1 MASKRDLPMM
11 PYEYGR
17 YRSGIGGGVGG
28 YLLQRATPYLPPWLL
43 CVGTGVVS
51 LPANQLWA
59 DSAAASAGLTLASAA
74 LTATTWWAGKATTAQ
89 RRLHSTVT
97 VGLAT
102 SWLTAAALAGPATG
116 PLQGL
121 YLIGGPALAAS
132 WNIRHLLRTNQD
144 GAQGEGQGS
153 GGLLEKVGLAK
164 TMVTGSTVS
173 PNKATFQLQLPPG
186 ELTADDVAKAAP
198 RLASALDVSPTAV
211 RVHPDPDSHARAQ
224 VTIVPRDML
233 KNTTPWPGPSA
244 PGGSIAEPVVVG
256 VYEDGTEAVL
266 YFPGDPKQARNAMHL
281 LIMGMTGSGKS
292 EGGLTALAEIASRRD
307 VVVWASD
314 PAKAD
319 QTLGPLLPALDWAA
333 LDMPST
339 VAMIEAITAAIP
351 ARTKWL
357 AKYGYK
363 QWEPA
368 CAETQADGSPGMPYL
383 VCWFEEAA
391 KTIREIDDDVFTG
404 IGQEAR
410 SAGIS
415 LVVSLQRAS
424 GTQISTDTRA
434 SLGSSWC
441 FGVRSETDA
450 GFALPD
456 EALDAGAAPH
466 AWRDKKPGYNY
477 LAANG
482 VPEGLWAT
490 PARSHLTNR
499 DQLTQVTTVFADVR
513 AEVDAV
519 TEQAARQAAGSLFTD
534 RARHLT
540 DSPAASPAD
549 AGRLGRHARN
559 ADADADEQDHDD
571 AEEAEEFEH
580 IDPEQPLSPVRTV
593 LQLATPDQNPRR
605 AVGADEA
612 RQIMADLLEEFEAA
626 GRVEVGPKDFMDH
639 CDRFGRSRGWVSGQV
654 SAMVLTGRLR
664 ETDKPGRYR
673 IIPQDGRVLAGV

>member
-1 MASKRDLPMM
+1 MSASKRDLPML
-11 PYEYGR
+11 PYEYGGR
-17 YRSGIGGGVGG
+17 HRGGGIGG
-28 YLLQRATPYLPPWLL
+28 YLLQRTAPYLPPWLL
-43 CVGTGVVS
+43 CAGTGLAS
-51 LPANQLWA
+51 MPAHNLWA

-74 LTATTWWAGKATTAQ
+74 LTATTWWAGKVTTPQ
-89 RRLHSTVT
+89 RRIHSTVT
-97 VGLAT
+97 VGAAT

-116 PLQGL
+116 PLQSL
-121 YLIGGPALAAS
+121 FLIGGPALAAS
-132 WNIRHLLRTNQD
+132 WNIRQMLRTNHHDSQTED
-144 GAQGEGQGS
+144 S

-164 TMVTGSTVS
+164 TMVTGSTVA
-173 PNKATFQLQLPPG
+173 PNKATFRLQLPPG
-186 ELTADDVAKAAP
+186 ELTADDVSKAAP

-211 RVHPDPDSHARAQ
+211 RVHPDPDSHARAT
-224 VTIVPRDML
+224 VSVVPRDML
-233 KNTTPWPGPSA
+233 KATTPWPGPSA
-244 PGGSIAEPVVVG
+244 PGGSIADPVVVG
-256 VYEDGTEAVL
+256 LYEDGAPAML
-266 YFPGDPKQARNAMHL
+266 HFPGDAKQARNAMHL
-281 LIMGMTGSGKS
+281 LVMGMTGSGKS
-292 EGGLTALAEIASRRD
+292 EGALTALAEILSRKD

-351 ARTKWL
+351 ARTQWL

-368 CAETQADGSPGMPYL
+368 CAQTQADGSPGMPYL

-391 KTIREIDDDVFTG
+391 KTIRETDEDVFTG

-441 FGVRSETDA
+441 FGVRDERDA

-466 AWRDKKPGYNY
+466 AWRDKRPGYNY

-490 PARSHLTNR
+490 PARAYLTSR
-499 DQLTQVTTVFADVR
+499 DQLTWIATAFTDLR
-513 AEVDAV
+513 ANVDAV
-519 TEQAARQAAGSLFTD
+519 TEQAARKAAGSAFTG
-534 RARHLT
+534 RARASLST
-540 DSPAASPAD
+540 SSTAAHS
-549 AGRLGRHARN
+549 AGDDPSMN
-559 ADADADEQDHDD
+559 DADTDDH
-571 AEEAEEFEH
+571 EESEEFDG
-580 IDPEQPLSPVRTV
+580 IDPEQPLEPVRTV
-593 LQLATPDQNPRR
+593 LHLATPDNKPRR
-605 AVGADEA
+605 TLGPDEA
-612 RQIMADLLEEFEAA
+612 RQAMADLLDEFEAA
-626 GRVEVGPKDFMDH
+626 GMVEVGPKDFMDH
-639 CDRFGRSRGWVSGQV
+639 CDRFGRTRGWVSGQV

-664 ETDKPGRYR
+664 ETDRPGRYR
-673 IIPQDGRVLAGV
+673 IVPQDKGVLAGV